1 MPMTMMFSFFA
12 LAVWFGSVL
21 LTDPTYINSFTGES
35 WNAGDVMRVFFL
47 MFIGGMMLGQ
57 AGMPMQDVGKAA
69 VLANKIMTRID
80 RVPPIDSYSDDGDK
94 PKATEGRIEF
104 RDVSFSYPQRSDEMV
119 FSSLDLVCEAG
130 KRTALVGG
138 SGAGKSTL
146 ICLIERFYDVS
157 TGAVLIDGNDVR
169 DLSVKWLRQQMGL
182 VAQEPVLFGTGTRG
196 TIMEN
201 VKYGKPDATKE
212 EVYDACREAN
222 AHDFIVQ
229 LPKGYDT
236 CVGESGTQLSGG
248 QKQRIAIARAVL
260 RDPKIL
266 LLDEATSALDTQSEK
281 LVKTALDRIMQG
293 RTTVVVAHRL
303 STIVDADCICVVEG
317 GRIAERGAHAE
328 LMQRDGAYAKL
339 VQRQAMDQS
348 TFVEDG
354 STPSDTA
361 QVTVTVDE
369 EGTPGG
375 DGEDEKEPL
384 QADKEQKAPGGKKEE
399 KDKEEKEEQQR
410 IAKVQKQIFANSGS
424 SLLPLLWG
432 GMLAAAI
439 VGAQFPT
446 MQFMFAEIINTLT
459 LCAEVDWCDWPSD
472 SALLMRAQL
481 NASSSCLLM
490 LRNES
495 VCPVSDP
502 CPVTWGTSVPFYSEP
517 ELCFEELK
525 DEGTAMVKW

>member
-1 MPMTMMFSFFA
+1 MIA
-12 LAVWFGSVL
+12 
-21 LTDPTYINSFTGES
+21 
-35 WNAGDVMRVFFL
+35 
-47 MFIGGMMLGQ
+47 
-57 AGMPMQDVGKAA
+57 
-69 VLANKIMTRID
+69 
-80 RVPPIDSYSDDGDK
+80 
-94 PKATEGRIEF
+94 
-104 RDVSFSYPQRSDEMV
+104 
-119 FSSLDLVCEAG
+119 
-130 KRTALVGG
+130 
-138 SGAGKSTL
+138 
-146 ICLIERFYDVS
+146 LIERFYDVT

-169 DLSVKWLRQQMGL
+169 NLSVKWLRQQMGL

-222 AHDFIVQ
+222 AHDFIMQ

-281 LVKTALDRIMQG
+281 LVKTALDRVMRG

-317 GRIAERGAHAE
+317 GRIAESGAHAE

-348 TFVEDG
+348 TFAEDD

-375 DGEDEKEPL
+375 DAAKDEKEPL
-384 QADKEQKAPGGKKEE
+384 QADKEQKAPGGKKEMSKEE
-399 KDKEEKEEQQR
+399 KQKEKEEQQR
-410 IAKVQKQIFANSGS
+410 IGEVQKQIFANSGS
-424 SLLPLLWG
+424 SLRK
-432 GMLAAAI
+432 MAI
-439 VGAQFPT
+439 LSR
-446 MQFMFAEIINTLT
+446 FA
-459 LCAEVDWCDWPSD
+459 
-472 SALLMRAQL
+472 
-481 NASSSCLLM
+481 
-490 LRNES
+490 
-495 VCPVSDP
+495 
-502 CPVTWGTSVPFYSEP
+502 
-517 ELCFEELK
+517 
-525 DEGTAMVKW
+525 